1 MNYTPKQ
8 LKIMQYISKT
18 NQEKGYSPTLG
29 EIAEMLGVSTPTIY
43 EHICALEKKGAL
55 RRRRYE
61 ARSLEVL
68 DDRFLP
74 GEGKERTS
82 QIEISGRI
90 LSGGWVYVTERPQKM
105 SISSLFGVGEAAT
118 LLEVVGDFMAGEGLK
133 DGDILVVERKSEAAE
148 GNLVV
153 VHSND
158 GRVILK
164 RHTHEEATGDRGA
177 VAVDKKVK
185 ITGVVTALVRKLH

>member
-1 MNYTPKQ
+1 
-8 LKIMQYISKT
+8 MQYISKT

-74 GEGKERTS
+74 GEGGEHAA

-105 SISSLFGVGEAAT
+105 SIPALFGVGEAAT

-164 RHTHEEATGDRGA
+164 RHTGEESSGDRGA
-177 VAVDKKVK
+177 VAIDKKVK

>member
-74 GEGKERTS
+74 GEGSEHAA

-105 SISSLFGVGEAAT
+105 SISTLFGVGEAAT

-133 DGDILVVERKSEAAE
+133 DGDILVVERKGEAAE

-164 RHTHEEATGDRGA
+164 RHSGEESSGDRGA

>member
-74 GEGKERTS
+74 GEGGEKS
-82 QIEISGRI
+82 QHIEISGRI

-105 SISSLFGVGEAAT
+105 SITTLFGVGEAAT

-153 VHSND
+153 IHSND
-158 GRVILK
+158 GRVVLK
-164 RHTHEEATGDRGA
+164 RHTREESSGDRGA

-185 ITGVVTALVRKLH
+185 ITGVVTALVRKLR